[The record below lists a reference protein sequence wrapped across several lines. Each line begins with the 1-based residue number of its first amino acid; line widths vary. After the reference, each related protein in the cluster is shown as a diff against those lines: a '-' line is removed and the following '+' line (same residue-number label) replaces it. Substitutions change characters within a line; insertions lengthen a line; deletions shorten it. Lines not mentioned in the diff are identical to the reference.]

1 MPQVRIVLGLPDLHL
16 RCGQPAPSVLAAPA
30 PDQAGIRS
38 GRLTGGDIPAD
49 PTVERPPPL
58 TAAVVTAYFAA

>member
-1 MPQVRIVLGLPDLHL
+1 MPRVRSSSAFPTCICDVGS
-16 RCGQPAPSVLAAPA
+16 PAPHVLAA

>member
-1 MPQVRIVLGLPDLHL
+1 LGSPT
-16 RCGQPAPSVLAAPA
+16 PYVLAA

-38 GRLTGGDIPAD
+38 GRLIGGDIQAD
-49 PTVERPPPL
+49 PTVEPPPPV